1 MSKTPTSQLGKIP
14 PQSSEVEIFVLGTIL
29 IDSNAMDKVAK
40 EFTPNL
46 FFVDQNRIIAQSIID
61 LYRANKPID
70 LITLVN
76 QLKNN
81 EDLDKAGGVSYIS
94 SLTSKVLGVSNL
106 EFHIKILQEEALRRS
121 LITIGQETIKKS
133 FDPSED
139 VFDVFADTQSKMD
152 NALKNV
158 INYEIKDV
166 GSIHNEII
174 MESYK
179 LQNNGGKSGVPTGLT
194 LVDNLTNGWQKT
206 DLIIIAGRPSMGK
219 TATAI
224 SMAIYP
230 SVVEKRGVAIF
241 SLEMSSQ
248 QLVSRM
254 QSSFSEINVSK
265 IVKKQLTYDEI
276 TKIDLASKPLKD
288 APIYID
294 DTPAIS
300 LLELKGKA
308 RKLVKEKGVELIIID
323 YLQLMR
329 SGYKTQSREQEIAE
343 ISRGLKTLAKELN
356 VPVIALAQLSRSVEQ
371 RGGDKIP
378 MLSDLRESG
387 QIEQDAD
394 MVAFCYRPEYYNIE
408 EYEID
413 NNVFNSKGLFLL
425 VIAKN
430 RNGELGQ
437 IPLRFLHSQAKLVN
451 YNEENSYNTKINDTF
466 VQQNEFELPS
476 LNKNSFEGLDEFNK
490 EFSNEDNE
498 DESPF

>member
-1 MSKTPTSQLGKIP
+1 MAKQTLNQQGKVP
-14 PQSSEVEIFVLGTIL
+14 PQSSEVETFVLGTIL

-40 EFTPNL
+40 EFTSNL
-46 FFVDQNRIIAQSIID
+46 FFVDQNRIIAESILD
-61 LYRANKPID
+61 LYKLNKPID
-70 LITLVN
+70 LLTLVG
-76 QLKNN
+76 QLKTN
-81 EDLDKAGGVSYIS
+81 ENLEKAGGVVYIS
-94 SLTSKVLGVSNL
+94 NLTTKVLGVSNL

-121 LITIGQETIKKS
+121 LIQIGQETIKKS
-133 FDPSED
+133 FDSSED
-139 VFDVFADTQSKMD
+139 VFDVFAETQAKMD
-152 NALKNV
+152 NALKKV
-158 INYEIKDV
+158 INYEIQNV
-166 GSIHNEII
+166 GDIHDEII
-174 MESYK
+174 RESYK
-179 LQNNGGKSGVPTGLT
+179 IHDSGQKSGVPTGLN

-230 SVVEKRGVAIF
+230 SVIEKRGIAIF

-254 QSSFSEINVSK
+254 QSSFSEINVGK
-265 IVKKQLTYDEI
+265 IVKKQLTFDEI
-276 TKIDLASKPLKD
+276 AKIDSSSKPLKD

-294 DTPAIS
+294 DTPNIS

-356 VPVIALAQLSRSVEQ
+356 IPVIALSQLSRGVEQ
-371 RGGDKIP
+371 RGGDKKP

-394 MVAFCYRPEYYNIE
+394 MVAFCYRPEYYKID
-408 EYEID
+408 EYELD
-413 NNVFNSKGLFLL
+413 GVTFDSRGLFLL
-425 VIAKN
+425 IIAKN
-430 RNGELGQ
+430 RNGELGE
-437 IPLRFLHSQAKLVN
+437 IPLRFLHSQTKLVN
-451 YNEENSYNTKINDTF
+451 YNEENSFNTKINDTF
-466 VQQNEFELPS
+466 VQQRDFES
-476 LNKNSFEGLDEFNK
+476 DRFNNKSFEGLEDFNK
-490 EFSNEDNE
+490 EFSNEENE
-498 DESPF
+498 FTNPF